1 MLLGNIYRTFKV
13 HQNPII
19 MTKVIITANVEDS
32 AKWEAGFR
40 SHADMF
46 RGMSLS
52 KTIQFSAN
60 DNNDLPFASNPMI

>member
-1 MLLGNIYRTFKV
+1 
-13 HQNPII
+13 

-32 AKWEAGFR
+32 AKWEDGFR
-40 SHADMF
+40 SNAYLF

-60 DNNDLPFASNPMI
+60 DNNDLPFDSNAMI